1 MNFATVIVLLTSLAR
16 TSLFIVH
23 EISVSAV
30 KITGTSISDLSK
42 VCCEIQNL
50 DGEIC
55 DPMVPAN
62 IRANLP
68 VYQSKVLELRKHLS
82 DLTTANMDSFSPAAQ
97 EVLRADL
104 AYQERLAADR
114 RAR

>member
-1 MNFATVIVLLTSLAR
+1 MNFATVIVLLTSLSRTAR
-16 TSLFIVH
+16 FIVH
-23 EISVSAV
+23 EISIAAV
-30 KITGTSISDLSK
+30 KISGSSVNDLAK

-68 VYQSKVLELRKHLS
+68 VYQAKVLELRKHLF
-82 DLTTANMDSFSPAAQ
+82 DLSMANIDAFSPTAQ

-104 AYQERLAADR
+104 AIQERLASDR

>member
-23 EISVSAV
+23 EISSAAV
-30 KITGTSISDLSK
+30 RITGTAISDLAK

-50 DGEIC
+50 DGEVC

-68 VYQSKVLELRKHLS
+68 VYQAKVLDLRKHLS
-82 DLTTANMDSFSPAAQ
+82 DLVTANMDAFSPTAQ
-97 EVLRADL
+97 EILQADL
-104 AYQERLAADR
+104 AIQERLAADR
-114 RAR
+114 RTR